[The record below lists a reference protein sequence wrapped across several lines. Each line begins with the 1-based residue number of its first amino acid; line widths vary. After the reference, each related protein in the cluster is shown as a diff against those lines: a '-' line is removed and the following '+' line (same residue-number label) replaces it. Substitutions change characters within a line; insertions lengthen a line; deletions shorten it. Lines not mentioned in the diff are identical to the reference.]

1 MVDPTHPLYGR
12 RFPLVSVTSALIST
26 GHVRIEYRPG
36 IMLMLPLPVTSLWP
50 NPERRALRTKLCVEA
65 LAELVTI
72 SGESE
77 GPCPSSPV
85 MSGIICPP
93 LCADKSPSSLAPC
106 CGR

>member
-1 MVDPTHPLYGR
+1 MDPTHPLYGR
-12 RFPLVSVTSALIST
+12 RLPFVSVTGALIST
-26 GHVRIEYRPG
+26 GSVRVEYRPG
-36 IMLMLPLPVTSLWP
+36 IMLMLPLRVTNLWP

-77 GPCPSSPV
+77 GLCPSSPAI
-85 MSGIICPP
+85 SGVICPP
-93 LCADKSPSSLAPC
+93 ISADKSPSSSAPC